1 MTAESVFIACARRE
15 QTVSLTDLRRH
26 DAFLALLA
34 LISTLGYLLAAQL
47 SGGLGFPLDDAWIH
61 QTYARNLAQTGTW
74 SFVAGVPSGGS
85 TSPLYTLLLAFGYGL
100 NVPYVWWSALLG
112 AAALALTAMFGA
124 RLAERL
130 FSGVRG
136 VGWWTGVALCLT
148 WHLLWSAVSGM
159 ETALFAALIVIACE
173 VAARQLQPDLSAR
186 ARLIGGAALGATCAA
201 LIAARPEGM
210 LLAGMIGITTLPVL
224 THDRRGAAA
233 WLIGVLVSGSLCL
246 APYVL
251 LNVSVSG
258 SLLPNTFSAKQAQ
271 FAPLLAR
278 GFPANF
284 MAMLTPLL
292 AGAQIALIM
301 GAAFGAAWLWHRHEP
316 IARPFVLVPLIWSLA
331 LIVLY
336 ALRLPANYQH
346 GRYVIPALPTF
357 IVIGVGGTILISQ
370 TFAAR
375 RRKRLARLAARSLVT
390 LCLVLF
396 PLFALIGASVFAED
410 VQMINTEMVAAAL
423 WLRENVPPEELLAV
437 HDIGA
442 VGFFA
447 NRPILDVAG
456 LVTPEIVPL
465 FYQPEAIY
473 ALMRERD
480 VRWLMLMPDQ
490 WAWLWQGRA
499 EVLGRYFCR
508 VYDTSGRMGGTHIY
522 RFEPSG
528 KCPV

>member
-1 MTAESVFIACARRE
+1 M
-15 QTVSLTDLRRH
+15 SLTDLRRR
-26 DAFLALLA
+26 DAFFALLA
-34 LISTLGYLLAAQL
+34 LIGTLGYLLTAQL

-61 QTYARNLAQTGTW
+61 QTYGRNLAQTGTW
-74 SFVAGVPSGGS
+74 SFVAGMPSGGS
-85 TSPLYTLLLAFGYGL
+85 TSPLYTLLLALGYGL
-100 NVPYVWWSALLG
+100 NMPYVWWSALLG

-130 FSGVRG
+130 FNGVRN

-159 ETALFAALIVIACE
+159 ETALFAALVIIACE
-173 VAARQLQPDLSAR
+173 AASRQLQTDLSAR
-186 ARLIGGAALGATCAA
+186 ARLLGGVALGVVCAA

-210 LLAGMIGITTLPVL
+210 LLAGMIGVTLLPAL
-224 THDRRGAAA
+224 SHDRRNAAA
-233 WLIGVLVSGSLCL
+233 WLIGVLVSSSLCL
-246 APYVL
+246 VPYFL
-251 LNVSVSG
+251 LNLSVSG

-278 GFPANF
+278 GFLVNF
-284 MAMLTPLL
+284 LEMLTPLL
-292 AGAQIALIM
+292 AGAQIALSA
-301 GAAFGAAWLWHRHEP
+301 GALFGAAWLWRRHEP
-316 IARPFVLVPLIWSLA
+316 IQRAFVFVPLIWSLA

-357 IVIGVGGTILISQ
+357 IVVGVGGTVIISQ
-370 TFAAR
+370 TFAAQ
-375 RRKRLARLAARSLVT
+375 RRKRLARLATRSLVT
-390 LCLVLF
+390 LCFVLF
-396 PLFALIGASVFAED
+396 PLFALVGASVFAED
-410 VQMINTEMVAAAL
+410 VQMINTEMVAAAH

-456 LVTPEIVPL
+456 LVTPEVVPL
-465 FYQPEAIY
+465 FYQPEALY
-473 ALMRERD
+473 ALMRERN
-480 VRWLMLMPDQ
+480 VRWLMVMPDQ
-490 WAWLWQGRA
+490 WTWLWQGQ
-499 EVLGRYFCR
+499 VQTLGRYFCR
-508 VYDTSGRMGGTHIY
+508 VYDTQGRMGGTHIY